1 MHEDGVFDGMVAASY
16 DDDDAISA
24 PEVVDQSSTFWSIWR
39 KEDEP

>member
-24 PEVVDQSSTFWSIWR
+24 PEVVDPIVDL